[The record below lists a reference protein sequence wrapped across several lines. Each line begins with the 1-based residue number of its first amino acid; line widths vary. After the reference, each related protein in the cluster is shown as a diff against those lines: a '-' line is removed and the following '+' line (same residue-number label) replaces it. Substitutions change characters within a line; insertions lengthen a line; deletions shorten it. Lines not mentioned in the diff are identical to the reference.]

1 MNTAPQ
7 AVLPLAF
14 LDERATGSA
23 GSRVHQLAATGSSDT
38 NHHQHRTTEPGRV
51 TNGANCRRLCVN
63 RWANSTAV
71 LADAVLADG
80 EQLAALEQKC
90 NVMARAMLGGEAAGA
105 AENIVVHVPR
115 DPAGKHARGHSPGA
129 HLGNSGAGGAGFK
142 FAGGPQKLSGGCSPQ
157 DW

>member
-14 LDERATGSA
+14 LDERATGCT

-38 NHHQHRTTEPGRV
+38 NHHQRRTTEPGRV
-51 TNGANCRRLCVN
+51 ADGANRRRLCVN
-63 RWANSTAV
+63 GWTNGTTVLTDAI
-71 LADAVLADG
+71 LADRQ
-80 EQLAALEQKC
+80 QLAALEQKC
-90 NVMARAMLGGEAAGA
+90 DVMARAMLGCEAAGTA
-105 AENIVVHVPR
+105 QNIVVHVPR

-142 FAGGPQKLSGGCSPQ
+142 FAGGHKS
-157 DW
+157 